1 MRTIFNL
8 RWGSC
13 KIKLNMSLIY
23 ALKRSNLAAYI
34 DVFVSL
40 KTPEVA
46 LNIRANKWISDLLLP
61 QYIFKMKFNYLWWL
75 MVGGGWASLLAVS
88 AFDVNSS
95 PLATSIQKS
104 KPPLNKLPITI
115 FGLLSVPVN
124 HKNCIS
130 ELFPSPCLSNLNRR
144 QNIR

>member
-1 MRTIFNL
+1 MRTIFNF

-23 ALKRSNLAAYI
+23 TLKRSNLAAYI
-34 DVFVSL
+34 DVFLSL
-40 KTPEVA
+40 KTSEVA

-61 QYIFKMKFNYLWWL
+61 QYTLFMVVNGRRQLSISCRRWVPLMLILHHWLPQFKR
-75 MVGGGWASLLAVS
+75 
-88 AFDVNSS
+88 VNH
-95 PLATSIQKS
+95 L
-104 KPPLNKLPITI
+104 LNKLPITI

-130 ELFPSPCLSNLNRR
+130 ELFPGPCLSNLNRR

>member
-1 MRTIFNL
+1 MKKKKDWQEAKVAYTQMRTIFNF

-46 LNIRANKWISDLLLP
+46 LNIRANK
-61 QYIFKMKFNYLWWL
+61 
-75 MVGGGWASLLAVS
+75 
-88 AFDVNSS
+88 
-95 PLATSIQKS
+95 
-104 KPPLNKLPITI
+104 
-115 FGLLSVPVN
+115 
-124 HKNCIS
+124 
-130 ELFPSPCLSNLNRR
+130 
-144 QNIR
+144 